1 MTFFILF
8 LGNLVKGVRD
18 GNGGGG
24 PLKQYNS
31 KDIGYNIWAQAYLN
45 IRSSPDS
52 YHHWIFDLLLPRRE
66 IMFEM
71 SINHPNV
78 STP

>member
-1 MTFFILF
+1 MEISMTFFILF

-31 KDIGYNIWAQAYLN
+31 KDIGYNIWA
-45 IRSSPDS
+45 
-52 YHHWIFDLLLPRRE
+52 RRP
-66 IMFEM
+66 I
-71 SINHPNV
+71 
-78 STP
+78 